1 MWCAPLVAGLSSLN
15 LVNTFLLSTVNV
27 LPSRA
32 ASNELAER
40 SLPTAGAAAAR
51 TVGVDE
57 VIHHLSD
64 FEYGPAIEGAY
75 LALMV
80 AGSIAVVSVV
90 IYAYLAS
97 LASGESLIKSEERS
111 RDK

>member
-40 SLPTAGAAAAR
+40 SLPTAGAAAR

-97 LASGESLIKSEERS
+97 LASRESLIKSEERS

>member
-1 MWCAPLVAGLSSLN
+1 M
-15 LVNTFLLSTVNV
+15 LSTVNV

-40 SLPTAGAAAAR
+40 SLPTAGAAAAAAR